1 MTHNYG
7 YFHFASSPI
16 STIPSPTS
24 KRTQSGNSADT
35 IETSTKFVTVR
46 TKSSS
51 HPYFDQGSSKGYFID
66 GIESPSLTLSQDVV
80 YRFDQSDISNT
91 NHRILFFTDANR
103 INSYQTNIS
112 EVGIPGSTGAYTE
125 ITLNSGTPIEIFY
138 QCQNHPLMG
147 SNIKSS
153 TSSNDSIISSLNN
166 DLFDGGTGNDTV
178 TFTGN
183 FSDYAFTRSTSSLE
197 IADQRTGTNDGV
209 DILKNIEF
217 VQFSDQIVEES
228 KVDVIKTF
236 SGNFSD
242 YKFYNKNGVYK
253 LKALSDSDTLDFFKS
268 AEVKDNGSGDIAL
281 TFKTQEEN
289 SLLDVGGNEDGTK
302 GFKSVKVY
310 SYDSSQE
317 EFFEIDVTGLQN
329 GYDYRG
335 QVYTIRQAWIDE
347 WNGTDSLRF
356 DFNYINNAGTEYLD
370 HYYLEINNDVFTFSN
385 TPKNN
390 NLLGTKDITDTD
402 SGLVD
407 ITGYPLLRFS
417 GEDTTSIF
425 RDVSAIADIKGTFD
439 QITGLNT
446 DDAKMFRLYNAAF
459 KRFPDADGLAY
470 WINKYTPDENGIRA
484 NDSRTVALSFIGSDE
499 FKRRYGDNITD
510 EELVRTMY
518 VNVLGRDID
527 TETGMPY
534 NADGIGLDES
544 GFNYWIGQLNHVDP
558 NKRETDYEVLL
569 GFAESGENKALF
581 TEMTGF
587 S

>member
-1 MTHNYG
+1 
-7 YFHFASSPI
+7 
-16 STIPSPTS
+16 
-24 KRTQSGNSADT
+24 
-35 IETSTKFVTVR
+35 
-46 TKSSS
+46 
-51 HPYFDQGSSKGYFID
+51 
-66 GIESPSLTLSQDVV
+66 
-80 YRFDQSDISNT
+80 
-91 NHRILFFTDANR
+91 
-103 INSYQTNIS
+103 
-112 EVGIPGSTGAYTE
+112 
-125 ITLNSGTPIEIFY
+125 
-138 QCQNHPLMG
+138 
-147 SNIKSS
+147 
-153 TSSNDSIISSLNN
+153 N

-587 S
+587 